1 MEPNTRISDN
11 PHTDKTSRHTTRRKR
26 ESSPHRVLVRLQW
39 RASLRPRQGRVASV
53 PRDSR
58 VERDR
63 CDREAER
70 GPNLADGLEERAAER
85 LLVPAADLGG
95 EERAGREDEVGAE
108 NSDDRGR
115 EAECPVWRGG
125 DYDCE
130 EEIGRSCEERADG

>member
-11 PHTDKTSRHTTRRKR
+11 PHTDKTSRHTARRKR

-58 VERDR
+58 VERGR
-63 CDREAER
+63 RDREAER
-70 GPNLADGLEERAAER
+70 GPDLADGLEERAAER

-108 NSDDRGR
+108 DTEDDGG
-115 EAECPVWRGG
+115 EAERPVGKCGVDHR
-125 DYDCE
+125 E
-130 EEIGRSCEERADG
+130 EEARDPSEECADG